1 MHISDH
7 HISGYNLFVS
17 AYHATLQKPIGKR
30 GHPKWYDGAV
40 DFAKLDLSRCEEIE
54 VDKGRLLGLYVS
66 SWSSVSEMR
75 NIMPDLTTACLP
87 SSENSWFTGTHHSL
101 SSISPRSPARNWEYL
116 SQYHPA
122 GRSSI
127 TLICSIDLF
136 ACSVC
141 KRTLE
146 VRFSKMMQLMF

>member
-54 VDKGRLLGLYVS
+54 VDKGRL
-66 SWSSVSEMR
+66 
-75 NIMPDLTTACLP
+75 
-87 SSENSWFTGTHHSL
+87 
-101 SSISPRSPARNWEYL
+101 
-116 SQYHPA
+116 
-122 GRSSI
+122 
-127 TLICSIDLF
+127 IDLK
-136 ACSVC
+136 AYSKSL
-141 KRTLE
+141 KRSIRVVVWYPNEEDTT
-146 VRFSKMMQLMF
+146 KW